1 MIEITNELLAAYAE
15 GRVTSKERNAV
26 RNYLS
31 AHPEELESIMIM
43 MDEDFDIEL
52 EQDKN
57 IDLLSC
63 SDNSTSP
70 LISYSS
76 AAFAPRNKSV
86 AIHSPKIHFRK
97 SFDACLNNLI
107 EDIFD

>member
-15 GRVTSKERNAV
+15 GRVTPTERNVV

-57 IDLLSC
+57 IDFVSC
-63 SDNSTSP
+63 HDNSPSP

-76 AAFAPRNKSV
+76 AAFAPQEKSAV
-86 AIHSPKIHFRK
+86 NYSPKIHFRK
-97 SFDACLNNLI
+97 SFDTCLNDLI
-107 EDIFD
+107 EDIF